1 MYALQPLKPMMAV
14 NFPNDKTYTANSLQE
29 ELILTEKHTR
39 DQSWAI
45 CRCISEKHL
54 VAISALASE
63 GLGFAESPEEKS
75 FMSDLMVRARVFRD
89 DIKKGNIKNQQ
100 DYEVIRAW
108 SRQMRHRLNDQNWA
122 GEWSRFESPEMI
134 EVVQQIHALTGDIA
148 SLEGAQV
155 DKILTKL
162 SEKHG
167 VNKPPFRFIDQCNP
181 MKDAFMVGS
190 DAIIRHEDGEVS
202 RIPLTD
208 MDELVFCT
216 GGASPYAIAHEFCH
230 YKDRVK
236 TGTTNE
242 KTATECALEET
253 GNKNTGPATAESLYR
268 LSAKESS
275 GGILVSIKKITDKVS
290 GSLPLIGG
298 VVVGEAID
306 ASGMIDNAIAGFTG
320 GFTGLAK
327 GIIGALIVGTGLSMK
342 KGAVA
347 DVVIGAG
354 LPIAASGF
362 VQQFLPGGVALGR
375 ARATTVMP
383 VSAPVRLT
391 SFARPTG
398 LRMGHPTLSVPMIPP
413 RPGVLAPSGIPASLA
428 GKFILGAN

>member
-1 MYALQPLKPMMAV
+1 MPMLAG
-14 NFPNDKTYTANSLQE
+14 
-29 ELILTEKHTR
+29 
-39 DQSWAI
+39 
-45 CRCISEKHL
+45 
-54 VAISALASE
+54 LASE
-63 GLGFAESPEEKS
+63 GFGFAKDSEEKE
-75 FMSDLMVRARVFRD
+75 FMREARDRFRLFKAKINEGKFD
-89 DIKKGNIKNQQ
+89 KKDADKM
-100 DYEVIRAW
+100 RAW
-108 SRQMRHRLNDQNWA
+108 VRDLRHRIEFQT
-122 GEWSRFESPEMI
+122 WSGPMEETPELVD
-134 EVVQQIHALTGDIA
+134 VVQEIHALTGDIA

-155 DKILTKL
+155 DRILTKL

-242 KTATECALEET
+242 KTATECALRET
-253 GNKNTGPATAESLYR
+253 GNNKNGVYKQKRFYTLDN
-268 LSAKESS
+268 KKSS

-327 GIIGALIVGTGLSMK
+327 GIIGALIVGTGLAMK

-362 VQQFLPGGVALGR
+362 VQQFLPGGVTLGR
-375 ARATTVMP
+375 ARATTVMPVTP

-413 RPGVLAPSGIPASLA
+413 RPGVLAPSAIPADLA
-428 GKFILGAN
+428 GKFILGGFR